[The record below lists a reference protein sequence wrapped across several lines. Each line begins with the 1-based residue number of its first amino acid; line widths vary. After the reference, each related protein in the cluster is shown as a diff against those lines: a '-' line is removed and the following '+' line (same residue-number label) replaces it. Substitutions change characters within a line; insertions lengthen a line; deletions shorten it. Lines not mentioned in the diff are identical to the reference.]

1 MKTRQNILQVEEP
14 SPETESV
21 QGRKIELG
29 SSFKTS
35 PDQRDPPEVFLP
47 IAKRDKFSC
56 PRHSSRN
63 FTLLHA
69 RHQKHPQSIK
79 HSLWFGSAQPSS
91 YWGGLGRGPGVHLML
106 LHHPLQAGVMKL
118 CVGRAACKGAQG
130 ETWRI
135 SAAQRLLLLGEKS
148 YFRNSAGKCA
158 Q

>member
-21 QGRKIELG
+21 QGRKNELG

-35 PDQRDPPEVFLP
+35 PDHRDPPEVFLP
-47 IAKRDKFSC
+47 IAKRYTFSC

-69 RHQKHPQSIK
+69 QHQKHPQSIK

-91 YWGGLGRGPGVHLML
+91 YWGGLGRGPGVHLIL
-106 LHHPLQAGVMKL
+106 PHHPLQAGAMKL

-148 YFRNSAGKCA
+148 YFRNSAGKRA